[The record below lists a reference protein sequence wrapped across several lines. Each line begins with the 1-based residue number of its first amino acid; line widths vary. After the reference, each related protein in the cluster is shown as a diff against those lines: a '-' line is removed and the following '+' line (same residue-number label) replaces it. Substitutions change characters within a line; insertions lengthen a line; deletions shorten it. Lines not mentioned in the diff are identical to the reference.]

1 PAHVIPQTAPADF
14 VPWLVILKP
23 FADGREQAAG
33 LVLDRCKDVGPLLE
47 HGDVLSL
54 AFGDDGVDGGLL
66 VASLK
71 IPDLSADRGFGKE
84 LDVQW
89 AGMKRSPW
97 LARHVRG
104 GPRLENGAIRAERGE
119 IDRQGTHDI
128 YPCMWNDGSFRNRNH
143 LHNRVPCCD
152 DQAVALVIPAPDR
165 DQSPLRLLPRRVP
178 KRNLEDPVG
187 NLEYVVDSPFD

>member
-71 IPDLSADRGFGKE
+71 IPDLSADRASRTVRS
-84 LDVQW
+84 VQNV
-89 AGMKRSPW
+89 GRSTVK
-97 LARHVRG
+97 ARTTYTHVCGTMGRSETG
-104 GPRLENGAIRAERGE
+104 ITSTIGSRAVT
-119 IDRQGTHDI
+119 I
-128 YPCMWNDGSFRNRNH
+128 
-143 LHNRVPCCD
+143 
-152 DQAVALVIPAPDR
+152 
-165 DQSPLRLLPRRVP
+165 
-178 KRNLEDPVG
+178 
-187 NLEYVVDSPFD
+187 